1 MEWQAL
7 GFALQ
12 ILMLTVGWVL
22 FQKARAELSVRAIEA
37 PVLSE
42 LKGLQR
48 NVNRLIEQLEEA
60 SLEASVRLER
70 SCEEARELLASL
82 ERQIKRYEE
91 LEEPIATPTQ
101 RSGRPKSK
109 EGTVNNELKSAS
121 TESVPKRSKT
131 VSPKEAIYALA
142 EKGVPPAAIAREVG
156 VSEGEVE
163 TLLGLKLAHR

>member
-1 MEWQAL
+1 MEWQAI

-12 ILMLTVGWVL
+12 ILLLTVGWVL

-91 LEEPIATPTQ
+91 LAEPTAALTQ
-101 RSGRPKSK
+101 RSGKSQK
-109 EGTVNNELKSAS
+109 EGAVNHDLKGAPI
-121 TESVPKRSKT
+121 ESSPTPTKT
-131 VSPKEAIYALA
+131 TAPKEAIYALA
-142 EKGVPPAAIAREVG
+142 EKGIPPATIAREVG

-163 TLLGLKLAHR
+163 TLLGLKLTHR